1 MSNTKFYTSV
11 SNEGFTSKPNE
22 PQIAKLH
29 YNIKELSV
37 DDLIKFVSSGHCFCN
52 IYNLPSDFQFKGDGI
67 KINNYIGSYTINIDL
82 DHQHLSM
89 QEQYDRAELKPTFCY
104 ESWSNAPDDHRYR
117 FIYVFE
123 DLIPDVCSYKEVY
136 HCLCH
141 INHLDFDS
149 RASSPYQ
156 YMNGTGGDAIV
167 IKSGKVYSY
176 KDLNLRFQ
184 LFTEW
189 SGLCT
194 KVQKP
199 LINTTATD
207 YINGFC
213 TFKLGDEDFQ
223 TDLAKLS
230 TSQILE
236 RYKHRYR
243 NIQHSPIPYAP
254 DDEPMIE
261 LPEDFYEITR
271 RFSMKQGEK
280 GQCVRIKY
288 GEHRKKV
295 LYTNLMVRRL
305 ITPDLTPDEM
315 LYDLIYELN
324 YYIDNANPQHRITI
338 NDLVNVLKQVC
349 IADMSTFNYIR
360 PRNRI
365 VNPKYRQK
373 TGLPT
378 RVIANKA
385 NAERHQ
391 KRKEEQYARIGEL
404 YDCDATIKQNLAVM
418 REFGLIIS
426 ERTLKNFK
434 KDMGL
439 TRKYSMIRKSG
450 CAEDA
455 GNDVKF

>member
-1 MSNTKFYTSV
+1 MEEITFYTSV
-11 SNEGFTSKPNE
+11 STIGFNQKPTRA
-22 PQIAKLH
+22 QISDLS
-29 YNIKELSV
+29 YNTVQLTV
-37 DDLIKFVSSGHCFCN
+37 DDLISKIQSGYCFSN
-52 IYNLPSDFQFKGDGI
+52 LYNLGKDFKFFGAGVKV
-67 KINNYIGSYTINIDL
+67 NNYIGSYTINIDL
-82 DHQHLSM
+82 DHQPLSM

-123 DLIPDVCSYKEVY
+123 DLIPDVQDYKDVY

-141 INHLDFDS
+141 INHLNFDP

-156 YMNGTGGDAIV
+156 YMNGTGSDAMI
-167 IKSGKVYSY
+167 IKSGQVYSF
-176 KDLNLRFQ
+176 KDLNLKFQ
-184 LFTEW
+184 LFTDW

-199 LINTTATD
+199 LINTAKPD

-230 TSQILE
+230 FSQILDK
-236 RYKHRYR
+236 YKHRYR
-243 NIQHSPIPYAP
+243 NIQHSPIPYASE
-254 DDEPMIE
+254 DEPMID

-271 RFSMKQGEK
+271 RFSLKQGEK
-280 GQCVRIKY
+280 GQCVRTKY

-305 ITPDLTPDEM
+305 ITPDLTPEEM

-324 YYIDNANPQHRITI
+324 YYIDNSDSIHKITI
-338 NDLVNVLKQVC
+338 KDLVNVAKQVLT
-349 IADMSTFNYIR
+349 ADLTSFQYIR
-360 PRNRI
+360 PRNRM

-373 TGLPT
+373 TGMPT
-378 RVIANKA
+378 RLIANKA

-391 KRKEEQYARIGEL
+391 KRKEEQYTRIGEL
-404 YDCDATIKQNLAVM
+404 YDCDATITQNLAVM
-418 REFGLIIS
+418 REFGLSIS

-439 TRKYSMIRKSG
+439 TRKYAMGKHTGDNAIST
-450 CAEDA
+450 
-455 GNDVKF
+455 

>member
-1 MSNTKFYTSV
+1 MEEISFYTSV
-11 SNEGFTSKPNE
+11 STNGSNQKPTQT
-22 PQIAKLH
+22 QIRDLKYNTVKLT
-29 YNIKELSV
+29 V
-37 DDLIKFVSSGHCFCN
+37 DDLISKIKSGHCFSN
-52 IYNLPSDFQFKGDGI
+52 LYNLGKDFRFIGDGV
-67 KINNYIGSYTINIDL
+67 KVNNYIGSYTINIDL
-82 DHQHLSM
+82 DHQSLSM

-104 ESWSNAPDDHRYR
+104 ESWSNSDDDYRYR

-123 DLIPDVCSYKEVY
+123 DLIPDVCSYKDVY

-141 INHLDFDS
+141 INHLDYDS

-156 YMNGTGGDAIV
+156 YMNGTGGDAMV
-167 IKSGKVYSY
+167 IKSGQVYSF

-199 LINTTATD
+199 LIRENNTD

-223 TDLAKLS
+223 TDLARLS

-236 RYKHRYR
+236 KYKHRYR
-243 NIQHSPIPYAP
+243 NIQHSPIPYVQE
-254 DDEPMIE
+254 DEPMID

-271 RFSMKQGEK
+271 RFSLKQGEK
-280 GQCVRIKY
+280 GQCVRTKY

-305 ITPDLTPDEM
+305 ITPDLTPEEM

-324 YYIDNANPQHRITI
+324 YYIDNTNPQHRITI
-338 NDLVNVLKQVC
+338 KDLVNVLKQVW
-349 IADMSTFNYIR
+349 IADISTFNYIR
-360 PRNRI
+360 PRDRM

-385 NAERHQ
+385 NAEQHQ
-391 KRKEEQYARIGEL
+391 KRKEEKYARIGEL
-404 YDCDATIKQNLAVM
+404 YDCDATIKQNLTVM
-418 REFGLIIS
+418 KEFGLIIS

-439 TRKYSMIRKSG
+439 TRRYKKREKSVDTDG
-450 CAEDA
+450 TDAEL
-455 GNDVKF
+455 